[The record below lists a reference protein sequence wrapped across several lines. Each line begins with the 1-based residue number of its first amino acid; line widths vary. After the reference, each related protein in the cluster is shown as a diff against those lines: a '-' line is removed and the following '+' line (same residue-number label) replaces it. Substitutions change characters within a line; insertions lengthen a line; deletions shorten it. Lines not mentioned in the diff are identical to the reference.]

1 MTRPGQKMLERRQ
14 LALVRR
20 NCPAFLPE
28 ESVIADGNERDEP
41 DLILTL
47 PSGNVIGLELTAL
60 RDRDRIGGYEP
71 AQIEAARRK
80 IIEAAR
86 SLHTGHGGPRV
97 RVNATIGPG
106 ACDIA
111 RTAGILADMIECHG
125 FNASGIDL
133 WPAKGAPV
141 ELHASFWPCAEDE
154 DDLWTL
160 DAVGETKVLS
170 PRHIQE
176 AIERKGAR
184 AREGRY
190 RKGFDQIWLLIVAT
204 LSPSSSDF
212 SSPTNAQ
219 DWSFPHPFDGVFVFC
234 QGSAALLRY

>member
-14 LALVRR
+14 LALVRCS
-20 NCPAFLPE
+20 CPAFLPE
-28 ESVIADGNERDEP
+28 EWVVADGNERDEP

-47 PSGNVIGLELTAL
+47 PSGKVIGLELTAL
-60 RDRDRIGGYEP
+60 RDRDRVDGYAP
-71 AQIEAARRK
+71 AEIEAARRK
-80 IIEAAR
+80 IVAVAR
-86 SLHTGHGGPRV
+86 SLHIARRGPRV

-106 ACDIA
+106 PYDIT
-111 RTAGILADMIECHG
+111 RTAEILADLIERHG
-125 FNASGIDL
+125 FRANGIDL

-160 DAVGETKVLS
+160 DAVGGTRVLS
-170 PRHIQE
+170 PRYIEE

-184 AREGRY
+184 ARAGLY
-190 RKGFDQIWLLIVAT
+190 RKGFDQVWLLIVAT
-204 LSPSSSDF
+204 LFPSSSDF
-212 SSPTNAQ
+212 SAPTNAQ